1 MVVTLFVIW
10 MIMIN
15 GVRFRV
21 DLAILM
27 ISVVILPSQLRKLLI
42 LASERENLTKL
53 HKTINNFYNS
63 TF

>member
-10 MIMIN
+10 MIIIN

-27 ISVVILPSQLRKLLI
+27 ISVVILPSQLLKLLI
-42 LASERENLTKL
+42 LASERESYQAAQK
-53 HKTINNFYNS
+53 
-63 TF
+63 